1 MRSWWESRAVESS
14 PLVEK
19 IEYEEGEDSTPGN
32 AEEIAAKEAKEIAG
46 ETAEER
52 FRRME
57 RETREKASIMER
69 ETREQASPE
78 EAKEIS
84 AKQVEDAEK
93 TAEERFRRMERETR
107 ENAIRMERETREQA
121 SPEEAEEIAEKEAKE
136 ETAEER
142 FRRMEREMREK
153 ASIMERETREVVK
166 EAREKA
172 DLAREARE
180 RAPSGRTVGEAAPK
194 APTREEAYYRKM
206 DRMREDMG
214 MTAKPEP
221 AAPSEPDEREAGAV
235 RSDLSRMALKGAEAL
250 ARKKRHGGEELS
262 QGIEELSRNLSND
275 AVPWEE
281 TAGAETMEEDVPVL
295 RKASAS
301 EQAYRSIVAAGND
314 SDKLSQYEQFL
325 QKEKQMRT
333 RMNRR
338 IVAEGKNA
346 TAVGRQIAEDVA
358 EEFVET
364 TRKTVIRPPKNAT
377 AVQQIAEVDEI
388 ARETKEIQPPVGSSP
403 NAQIYRSIVA
413 NKKSQSASNQ
423 SAFDAFLQKERRMRE
438 ELNMTLPVEDRQP
451 PPTRE
456 PRRVAPAEEI
466 LLDDFFRRD
475 ASPPTDGRDA
485 PPEDRYLKPSFEGHG
500 LSSPAPFDYLTARKN
515 DMLQRGE
522 ELTVE
527 DLNALLEHVD
537 PYDKLE
543 IAQKPD
549 MSHGAI
555 FRLEGALLDM
565 TAYYFQAW
573 QQTFAAMNLQ
583 EQSHREPTVE
593 DASLAQTMTVE
604 AAVKEV
610 FYWTHD
616 RFEIREIQRAFHPIL
631 RRLIRDAEE
640 PPPH

>member
-1 MRSWWESRAVESS
+1 
-14 PLVEK
+14 
-19 IEYEEGEDSTPGN
+19 
-32 AEEIAAKEAKEIAG
+32 
-46 ETAEER
+46 
-52 FRRME
+52 
-57 RETREKASIMER
+57 
-69 ETREQASPE
+69 
-78 EAKEIS
+78 
-84 AKQVEDAEK
+84 
-93 TAEERFRRMERETR
+93 
-107 ENAIRMERETREQA
+107 
-121 SPEEAEEIAEKEAKE
+121 
-136 ETAEER
+136 
-142 FRRMEREMREK
+142 
-153 ASIMERETREVVK
+153 
-166 EAREKA
+166 
-172 DLAREARE
+172 
-180 RAPSGRTVGEAAPK
+180 
-194 APTREEAYYRKM
+194 
-206 DRMREDMG
+206 
-214 MTAKPEP
+214 
-221 AAPSEPDEREAGAV
+221 
-235 RSDLSRMALKGAEAL
+235 
-250 ARKKRHGGEELS
+250 
-262 QGIEELSRNLSND
+262 
-275 AVPWEE
+275 
-281 TAGAETMEEDVPVL
+281 
-295 RKASAS
+295 
-301 EQAYRSIVAAGND
+301 
-314 SDKLSQYEQFL
+314 
-325 QKEKQMRT
+325 MRT

-364 TRKTVIRPPKNAT
+364 TRKTAIRPPKNAT
-377 AVQQIAEVDEI
+377 AVRQIAEDDET
-388 ARETKEIQPPVGSSP
+388 ARETKEIQPPGGSSP

-475 ASPPTDGRDA
+475 ASPPTDGRDT

-640 PPPH
+640 PPPLLDGAADYLRLLLEARVPCAVVSHLRPRQLQAVLHAARLSSSFPPETRVSFSPRDLESQQMLRAALRIERRPDCCVVHDTTPSSILAARDVEMKCVALMGHHARYELCAADVTVGGWDDLSVVNLRRMFADAPGEELELQVDVNGGRIDSSPWRGRRWAEGDR